1 MLLGTT
7 LSKMTIPNRDQNGEL
22 VDGPVESTVDPRSQT
37 EAVCILI
44 FLLGLAVLV
53 IGMNL

>member
-7 LSKMTIPNRDQNGEL
+7 LSKMTIPTTIPNRDQNGEL
-22 VDGPVESTVDPRSQT
+22 VDPRSQT